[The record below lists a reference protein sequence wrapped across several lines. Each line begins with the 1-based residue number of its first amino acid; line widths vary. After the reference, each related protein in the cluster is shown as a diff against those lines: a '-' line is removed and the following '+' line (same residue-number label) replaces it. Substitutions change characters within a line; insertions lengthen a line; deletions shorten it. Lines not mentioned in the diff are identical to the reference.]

1 MAAPDLTGRTISST
15 YKDLLQVSNSNAGVD
30 STSRS
35 VQDGGGDVSAME
47 LSTTGVK
54 STGTLD
60 VTGNTTLGG
69 DLTLGSTT
77 TVDAI
82 RDEDTMSSDSATSL
96 ATQQSIKAYVDTQD
110 GTKADS
116 SHTHTLS
123 DVTDSGTAA
132 AKDVPS
138 TGDASSAQVVMG
150 DDSRLTDA
158 RTPSSHTHTLSE
170 VTDSGTAA
178 AKDVPSSGDAS
189 STQVV
194 MGDDSRLTEVTLA
207 GTPDYITISGQEITR
222 NQIDLA
228 ADVTGSLP
236 DGNIAS
242 AATWN
247 ALTTNATHTGEV
259 TGSGALTVADNVID
273 EANLKVDNAPTDDYV
288 LTAKSSAAGGLTWAS
303 AGSGSGDMTGVDIT
317 AGDGLDISQSNTT
330 SGDYTATI
338 SADLKA
344 NGGIVVEST
353 ELAVDLGASSIT
365 GTLAAGDGGT
375 GLTSI
380 STLLNSNTTASD
392 VGLGSVENTALSTW
406 AGTTNVTTLG
416 TISSGTWNG
425 TTIAAAQGGTGSS
438 SYVTGDILFADSTS
452 TLDKLSADTAGFVL
466 TSNGTGTAPSW
477 QAASGG
483 VGDITAVTAGTGISG
498 GGTSGDVTVN
508 LDLGSLTDDTG
519 NGDTS
524 GWSAGDFVA
533 IVEGGG
539 DEKKI
544 KPPAEMIIAVSD
556 ETTAISSTQTGT
568 SAAAHFMVPRAMT
581 VTEVKISLTV
591 KDTSTFSFVEVRIRD
606 CGDDPETSSTPT
618 LITDSVLYAS
628 DTGTSSGTAAT
639 NTASTT
645 EFNSSSSSYSLDED
659 DFVRVEI
666 GGVGDGAAQ
675 GLKVYLLGYWT

>member
-1 MAAPDLTGRTISST
+1 MADTKISALT
-15 YKDLLQVSNSNAGVD
+15 
-30 STSRS
+30 
-35 VQDGGGDVSAME
+35 E
-47 LSTTGVK
+47 
-54 STGTLD
+54 
-60 VTGNTTLGG
+60 
-69 DLTLGSTT
+69 
-77 TVDAI
+77 
-82 RDEDTMSSDSATSL
+82 ATSAASTDL
-96 ATQQSIKAYVDTQD
+96 IAVVDVDDTTMASS
-110 GTKADS
+110 GTTKRITKANLTSDLASS

-138 TGDASSAQVVMG
+138 SGDASSTEVVLG

-222 NQIDLA
+222 NQIDLT

-259 TGSGALTVADNVID
+259 TGSGALTVADDVID
-273 EANLKVDNAPTDDYV
+273 EANLKIDNAPTDDYV

-303 AGSGSGDMTGVDIT
+303 AGSGSGDMTGIDIT

-365 GTLAAGDGGT
+365 GTLADGD
-375 GLTSI
+375 I
-380 STLLNSNTTASD
+380 AS
-392 VGLGSVENTALSTW
+392 ASTW
-406 AGTTNVTTLG
+406 NAKQDALTHGIADTNTVKIDSADVEDDEFARFTANGLEGRSASEVLSDIGASASGHTHTLG
-416 TISSGTWNG
+416 TDTSGNYVA
-425 TTIAAAQGGTGSS
+425 TITG
-438 SYVTGDILFADSTS
+438 
-452 TLDKLSADTAGFVL
+452 
-466 TSNGTGTAPSW
+466 
-477 QAASGG
+477 
-483 VGDITAVTAGTGISG
+483 GTGISSTG
-498 GGTSGDVTVN
+498 ATTGETVDHTLS
-508 LDLGSLTDDTG
+508 LDLGGLTDDTG

-524 GWSAGDFVA
+524 GWSAGDFIA
-533 IVEGGG
+533 MVEGGG

-544 KPPAEMIIAVSD
+544 KPPAEIGIAVSD
-556 ETTAISSTQTGT
+556 ESTAIELGDDKATIMIPRGMTLTEIKMNLTTASSSGVVTTDIRYHASDPT
-568 SAAAHFMVPRAMT
+568 SASSILYT
-581 VTEVKISLTV
+581 
-591 KDTSTFSFVEVRIRD
+591 TFSISASAYSANTVQFSGASPPDASYEMA
-606 CGDDPETSSTPT
+606 E
-618 LITDSVLYAS
+618 DSFIVIDIDAAG
-628 DTGTSSGTAAT
+628 TGAK
-639 NTASTT
+639 
-645 EFNSSSSSYSLDED
+645 
-659 DFVRVEI
+659 
-666 GGVGDGAAQ
+666 
-675 GLKVYLLGYWT
+675 GLKVWLLGYWT